1 MIGLS
6 VLAGGFIMFSMPL
19 DSAQRPEA
27 KEIQRYTDTPQV
39 GTYLN
44 HQM

>member
-19 DSAQRPEA
+19 DSAKRPEA
-27 KEIQRYTDTPQV
+27 KEIQRYMDTPEV
-39 GTYLN
+39 GTCFN
-44 HQM
+44 H